1 MKLNESL
8 SVIFE
13 LSSKGKPIN
22 AVKKTSLIEVVMTQ
36 ISTAVLHMHCA
47 FINSQEDGYANG

>member
-22 AVKKTSLIEVVMTQ
+22 AVKKNSLR
-36 ISTAVLHMHCA
+36 
-47 FINSQEDGYANG
+47 